1 VKRAGEGQAVAMTQ
15 GAEPVFLLDV
25 DNTLLNNDR
34 LKEEIDAR
42 VLRCLSSNGAALFW
56 NTYESVRQEQDHVD
70 YPLTIQRVSELLDD
84 PTISREL
91 HSALF
96 DFPFKDY
103 VYAGSLD
110 TIRYLDSFGTP
121 VILSDGDAV
130 YQPHKIKES
139 GLAEAVG
146 HRVMV
151 VAHKERE
158 LPKVFAAFPAPHY
171 CAIDDKPTILAA
183 LEQDC
188 PSEFTTVFVLQGKYA
203 RQKDVTPRPDIT
215 VSSIADVRSLTRS
228 QLTGAETST
237 S

>member
-1 VKRAGEGQAVAMTQ
+1 MAMTQ
-15 GAEPVFLLDV
+15 AAETVFLLDV

-56 NTYESVRQEQDHVD
+56 KTYENVRQEQDHVD
-70 YPLTIQRVSELLDD
+70 YPLTIQRVSKLLDD
-84 PTISREL
+84 PTLSREL

-103 VYAGSLD
+103 VYPGTLD
-110 TIRYLDSFGTP
+110 TIRYLDSFGIP

-151 VAHKERE
+151 VVHKERE
-158 LPKVFAAFPAPHY
+158 LAKVFAAFPAPHY

-183 LEQDC
+183 LERDC
-188 PSEFTTVFVLQGKYA
+188 PSEFTTVFVLQGKYSL
-203 RQKDVTPRPDIT
+203 QKDVTPRPDIS
-215 VSSIADVRSLTRS
+215 VSTIADVRALTRS
-228 QLTGAETST
+228 QLTGVETPS